1 MFRERKLILSLL
13 LILIGLGLV
22 LVGPENLIFSI
33 VSFGGGIFLVLIVSD
48 PMVEGL
54 SVFSRLT
61 GLSPHITGVIS
72 SLASNLPEGVMT
84 GFMLMSPHLREVALL
99 TVMLASAFNGLLL
112 GILVIMLTFSG
123 GEIALSKQELEHDV
137 EIMRIAIALCVIIFG
152 TGIILRLFCSEEGI
166 FLPVEAPIFL
176 LLSYLGYIFFIS
188 RRDEKSAEAKVP
200 THQVDME
207 ETHLSEG
214 KKQDKGWLYA
224 IVIGLIGVVISA
236 ELISGASEY
245 LVHMLDLHVVI
256 AATLIGFSGSVPEHL
271 LALLGARKG
280 HVEMGVSNLLSGII
294 QSIML
299 IFPLVAL
306 IVPVELDGY
315 VLYQFMAI
323 AVTLWIV
330 KKAIIDDHK
339 LTLDEGV
346 SILLIHTLGIIL
358 FDELS
363 LLI

>member
-1 MFRERKLILSLL
+1 MFLREKAAS
-13 LILIGLGLV
+13 ILII
-22 LVGPENLIFSI
+22 LVGL
-33 VSFGGGIFLVLIVSD
+33 FLVLLGLEGPVVSLLSFMVGIFIVIRVSE

-54 SVFSRLT
+54 GTFSLLT
-61 GLSPHITGVIS
+61 GLSPHVTGVVS

-84 GFMLMSPHLREVALL
+84 GFMLLSPHLREVAIL

-112 GILVIMLTFSG
+112 GVLVVMLTYRG
-123 GEIALSKQELEHDV
+123 GDIPLSKEELEHDV

-152 TGIILRLFCSEEGI
+152 TGIILRLFSNNGGI
-166 FLPVEAPIFL
+166 NLPREAPIFL
-176 LLSYLGYIFFIS
+176 LFAYIGYIFFVS
-188 RRDEKSAEAKVP
+188 RKDDPHSQGIPEIHPIV
-200 THQVDME
+200 E
-207 ETHLSEG
+207 ENNHGEREEG
-214 KKQDKGWLYA
+214 RGWIYA
-224 IVIGLIGVVISA
+224 ILLGLVGVVISA
-236 ELISGASEY
+236 ELISGSSEY

-256 AATLIGFSGSVPEHL
+256 AATLIGFSGSVPEH
-271 LALLGARKG
+271 AMAIIGARRG

-299 IFPLVAL
+299 IFPLAAL

-330 KKAIIDDHK
+330 KKAIIDDHR

-346 SILLIHTLGIIL
+346 SILLIHVLGILL